1 MSCGKDPRAD
11 KYQVIDNP
19 TGEKDPVTGKDVTN
33 KALFNTR
40 TESFVNAPGSKAAQG
55 VPARMRQV
63 GTAGGGRCLRMGKGS
78 GFRGRR
84 RGRPPI
90 HTAGFRAL

>member
-63 GTAGGGRCLRMGKGS
+63 GTVGEAGV
-78 GFRGRR
+78 
-84 RGRPPI
+84 
-90 HTAGFRAL
+90 